1 MPITSSSA
9 IGSTSHRAC
18 TEFYRH
24 HLCCCWTW
32 TSWCPPCGQPCAQR
46 THFQP
51 KLLNRSRKHSSGGS
65 QNPWWGLR
73 VFLHR
78 GPFSDSTQFWLK
90 KKEQLAKAMVGL
102 RKSTFDPV
110 DRQIHCWPS
119 NTLVTVKQFRHTY
132 VRFET
137 PVQRCW
143 WWSVN
148 CDKYD
153 VWRKLPTFVKF
164 IQFLSYWWFF
174 DSKCEVFTQKG

>member
-9 IGSTSHRAC
+9 TESTFHKAC
-18 TEFYRH
+18 TESYRH

-32 TSWCPPCGQPCAQR
+32 TSWCPPCGRPCAQR

-65 QNPWWGLR
+65 QNPWSGLR

-90 KKEQLAKAMVGL
+90 TKEQFVQAMVWL
-102 RKSTFDPV
+102 RKSTFDPA

-119 NTLVTVKQFRHTY
+119 NTLVTVKQFRH
-132 VRFET
+132 VRM
-137 PVQRCW
+137 
-143 WWSVN
+143 SVL
-148 CDKYD
+148 
-153 VWRKLPTFVKF
+153 KLRPALLMMVRELWQIWGMTRIAKF
-164 IQFLSYWWFF
+164 GLISAQFLP
-174 DSKCEVFTQKG
+174 

>member
-9 IGSTSHRAC
+9 TGSTFHRAC
-18 TEFYRH
+18 TESYRH

-51 KLLNRSRKHSSGGS
+51 KLLNRSRKHSSGGFQS
-65 QNPWWGLR
+65 PWWGLR

-153 VWRKLPTFVKF
+153 VWWWYFCWKF
-164 IQFLSYWWFF
+164 
-174 DSKCEVFTQKG
+174 EVFTQKQATQLMQIIF